1 MANVKPGGPN
11 TDPNPGQPNLP
22 DPYVP
27 GGGGYIGPTIGGSNV
42 GVGDPRLPRGG
53 GPTIGGS
60 NVGVGDPRL
69 PGGGPGTVIIGADP
83 RNPGSDPF
91 TGNLLCE
98 RYNLHIGPLIEI
110 VQSNNSLVGPDGNEI
125 NLSQYPDHKNLSGK
139 QCILLAPLYE
149 CCWVRNTL
157 TLDNQLTSTGAKQ
170 VGWVQLSRSRAILSY
185 QECEINGVIGKR
197 PVILQYF
204 PEEEIIN
211 GGFGTVEGPNNPTK
225 FVSLSFQ
232 KISGTGLSGRVW
244 GNCYG
249 TYNTD
254 FFVDWFNTNLYTTY
268 NFQNLQTYRTIGSYG
283 LTDPSGNSLADK
295 RGMIL
300 ETGNCVIRGKC
311 LVKTPPPPSVE
322 CIGSTVV
329 TPRTPQEWLVYAGLH
344 ASQTSGFSTN
354 PGFGFTGA
362 ILTDSDGIRTQITTT
377 TGEERQIGLLND
389 GALVDLES
397 YGFPCKLGQVGRF
410 QIVSYASYP
419 EFTFCQL
426 SNGLTRLI
434 FTGGFIED
442 RINPVLDGPIVDK
455 PLVTSQ
461 FNPSC
466 CDRLKTAYLS
476 NDSVTLNFLS
486 NIGLGVQYIERT
498 KKYELIDSCACEEVE
513 IADLGCFFNN
523 QNYSTILEADI
534 TDLRTH
540 TGLKRQVVDERCK
553 SDGPSVF
560 NPFDRKRDIIL
571 NRTKSG
577 TKGLFD
583 GDDNMECY
591 FTSSTKPT
599 SSNAYYYEVTDCETC
614 GRIPYFAAA
623 YGHVSGSGSVFIS
636 NDTTASS
643 YSLSATHTIYS
654 QYQLMCLEAERTSDG
669 ISLSKF
675 SFVSESITVASDDIY
690 VINFNRNGIKD
701 RLDPGNFQ
709 ISLSELSGSFFT
721 NSAHTGSNVKVGSSK
736 VMHLIDDSDDFDEL
750 ESCYGDPLTSYS
762 IVSGTLDSGKLQAA
776 TVNAYGR
783 VYPNLGVIILHPKR
797 LNQFLSFNTVT
808 GSNIA
813 GNNAF
818 KLFTAIS
825 GAASPFGTRT
835 DSHYITARNVKYK
848 TTNHY
853 FVRSYTGY
861 SNYTNNPTFVSSS
874 RNEIFDKCFIKEPQ
888 TYITSVGLYNSS
900 RELMAIAKLSKPI
913 AKTFDTDLLIKIRL
927 SW

>member
-1 MANVKPGGPN
+1 MATVKSNAPTTGPLDPGS
-11 TDPNPGQPNLP
+11 PNLP

-27 GGGGYIGPTIGGSNV
+27 GGGGYIGPTTGGSNV
-42 GVGDPRLPRGG
+42 GVGNPLLPIGGGIGTGG
-53 GPTIGGS
+53 GPLPGG
-60 NVGVGDPRL
+60 GTP
-69 PGGGPGTVIIGADP
+69 PGGGPGTVIIGP
-83 RNPGSDPF
+83 VLNTKNPGSDPF
-91 TGNLLCE
+91 TGNFLCE
-98 RYNLHIGPLIEI
+98 RYNYHIGPLIEI
-110 VQSNNSLVGPDGNEI
+110 VQSNNSLVGPDGNAI
-125 NLSQYPDHKNLSGK
+125 NLSQFPDHKNLSGT
-139 QCILLAPLYE
+139 QCILLAPIYE
-149 CCWVRNTL
+149 CCWVRNAL
-157 TLDNQLTSTGAKQ
+157 TLNNQLTSTGAKQ

-185 QECEINGVIGKR
+185 EECNINGVIGKK

-204 PEEEIIN
+204 PEEEISS
-211 GGFGTVEGPNNPTK
+211 GGLGTVEGPDNPTK
-225 FVSLSFQ
+225 SVSLGFKKPPGTVLS
-232 KISGTGLSGRVW
+232 SGVW

-249 TYNTD
+249 AFNTD
-254 FFVDWFNTNLYTTY
+254 SFLNWFSTNLYTTY
-268 NFQNLQTYRTIGSYG
+268 NFQNLETYRTIGGYG
-283 LTDPSGNSLADK
+283 LTDPSGNSLTNK
-295 RGMIL
+295 LGMLIVSGL
-300 ETGNCVIRGKC
+300 CVIKGKC
-311 LVKTPPPPSVE
+311 VVKTTPPPSPQ

-329 TPRTPQEWLVYAGLH
+329 APTTPQEWLDS
-344 ASQTSGFSTN
+344 ASVHFSTTSR
-354 PGFGFTGA
+354 FVGA
-362 ILTDSDGIRTQITTT
+362 ILTDSDGNQKQIITT
-377 TGEERQIGLLND
+377 TGEERQRRLLND
-389 GALVDLES
+389 GDLVDLEP

-410 QIVSYASYP
+410 QTVSYASYP
-419 EFTFCQL
+419 KFTFCRL
-426 SNGLTRLI
+426 SDGSTRLI
-434 FTGGFIED
+434 FTDGVIED
-442 RINPVLDGPIVDK
+442 RTNPIFDGPIVDK

-461 FNPSC
+461 FNPVC

-513 IADLGCFFNN
+513 IADLGCFFDT
-523 QNYSTILEADI
+523 QNYSTILKADI

-675 SFVSESITVASDDIY
+675 SFVSESVTVASDDIY

-709 ISLSELSGSFFT
+709 ISLSKLSGSFFT
-721 NSAHTGSNVKVGSSK
+721 NSVHTGSNVKVGLSE

-797 LNQFLSFNTVT
+797 LNEFLSFNTVT

-825 GAASPFGTRT
+825 GAAAPFGTRT

>member
-1 MANVKPGGPN
+1 MANVKPSGPN
-11 TDPNPGQPNLP
+11 TDPNPGPPNLP

-27 GGGGYIGPTIGGSNV
+27 GGGGYLGPTTGGGPTIIGEPKV
-42 GVGDPRLPRGG
+42 GVGDPP
-53 GPTIGGS
+53 P
-60 NVGVGDPRL
+60 
-69 PGGGPGTVIIGADP
+69 PGGGPGTVVIGADP
-83 RNPGSDPF
+83 RKTGSDPF
-91 TGNLLCE
+91 TGNLPCE
-98 RYNLHIGPLIEI
+98 RYNYHIGPLIQI
-110 VQSNNSLVGPDGNEI
+110 VQSNNSLVGPAGNEI

-157 TLDNQLTSTGAKQ
+157 TNNQLTSTGAKQ
-170 VGWVQLSRSRAILSY
+170 IGWIQLAKSRAVLSY
-185 QECEINGVIGKR
+185 QKCEINGVIGKR

-204 PEEEIIN
+204 PGEEII
-211 GGFGTVEGPNNPTK
+211 GGGLGTVEGPNNPTK
-225 FVSLSFQ
+225 SVSLGFQ
-232 KISGTGLSGRVW
+232 KISGTGLAREVW

-254 FFVDWFNTNLYTTY
+254 SFENWFNANLYTTY
-268 NFQNLQTYRTIGSYG
+268 NFQDLQKYRTIGSYG
-283 LTDPSGNSLADK
+283 LTDPSGNPLTGK
-295 RGMIL
+295 FGLMI
-300 ETGNCVIRGKC
+300 EAGDCVIRGKC

-329 TPRTPQEWLVYAGLH
+329 TPRTPQEWLVYANLH

-397 YGFPCKLGQVGRF
+397 YGFPCKLGQVARF

-654 QYQLMCLEAERTSDG
+654 QYQLMCLEAERTSNG

-797 LNQFLSFNTVT
+797 LNEFLSFNTVT

-825 GAASPFGTRT
+825 GAASPFDTRT